1 MAKISKFFRVAVEGA
16 TCDGR
21 TIERQH
27 LTEMAASYNP
37 ATYGARVNMEH
48 IRGFSA
54 DGAFKCYGD
63 VTALKTE
70 EVELELGGKKVKKLA
85 LFAQVLPTDDL
96 IKINADRQKVYTSIE
111 INPNFAQTGKA
122 YFQGLAVTDSPASLG
137 TEMLQFA
144 AQQGDKNPFASRK
157 ADKGNFISEA
167 QETAIEFEDKPEAPA
182 GEHAGLFAAATA
194 FFKQFTPKKE
204 GEAETPPPAQP
215 NPPAQP
221 PANDNAAFA
230 QFADAMGKMSAGMEA
245 FTKKVETDLG
255 TLRQDFTNLKTSVES
270 TDGSNSQRPKGD
282 GKSATSYT
290 LTDC

>member
-48 IRGFSA
+48 IRGFTA
-54 DGAFKCYGD
+54 DGPFKAYGD
-63 VTALKTE
+63 VTALKTD

-85 LFAQVLPTDDL
+85 LFAQVEPTDDL
-96 IKINADRQKVYTSIE
+96 IKINADRQKLYTSIE

-157 ADKGNFISEA
+157 IDKGNFISEA
-167 QETAIEFEDKPEAPA
+167 QETAIEFEDKAEPPA

-215 NPPAQP
+215 SPPAQQ

-230 QFADAMGKMSAGMEA
+230 QFADAMGKISAGMEA

-270 TDGSNSQRPKGD
+270 TDGSNSQRPP
-282 GKSATSYT
+282 ATGHRTGHYAQT
-290 LTDC
+290 EW